1 MSTMS
6 TTDLSGRTAIVTGGS
21 SGLGAAHTRALVARG
36 ARVLNADLTPGD
48 GTLERDLGD
57 RVQYFKLDVT
67 DEHGWEQAVAAA
79 AGWGDPVD
87 ILVNN
92 AGISEAAPLED
103 LTPASWRRTLDVNLT
118 GHFLGLKAVLPG
130 MKAAGGGA
138 IVNTSSMVATLAV
151 TDLTAY
157 GVSKHG
163 VVGLTRAAAL
173 ELGQYGI
180 RVNVIHPGLIDT
192 PMNAAVPKQATDGI
206 PISRFG
212 RPEEI
217 AALAVF
223 LIADA
228 TYTTG
233 SAFAADG
240 GIVVGIPRAS

>member
-1 MSTMS
+1 MMSTK
-6 TTDLSGRTAIVTGGS
+6 DLSGRTAIVTGGS
-21 SGLGAAHTRALVARG
+21 SGLGAAHTRALVERG
-36 ARVLNADLTPGD
+36 ARVLIADISAGD
-48 GTLERDLGD
+48 GSLERELGD
-57 RVQYFKLDVT
+57 RVRFFALDVS
-67 DEHGWEQAVAAA
+67 DEQGWADAVAAA
-79 AGWGDPVD
+79 GEWGDPVD

-92 AGISEAAPLED
+92 AGISIPEPIED
-103 LTPASWRRTLDVNLT
+103 LSLDSWRRTLDVNLT
-118 GHFLGLKAVLPG
+118 GHFLGLKAVIPG

-151 TDLTAY
+151 TDLAAY

-173 ELGQYGI
+173 ELGRYGI

-192 PMNAAVPKQATDGI
+192 PMNAGVPKQATDGL

-240 GIVVGIPRAS
+240 GIVVGIPRVS

>member
-1 MSTMS
+1 MMSTA
-6 TTDLSGRTAIVTGGS
+6 DLSGRTAIVTGGS
-21 SGLGAAHTRALVARG
+21 SGLGAAHTRALVAHG
-36 ARVLNADLTPGD
+36 ARVLIADVSDGD
-48 GTLERDLGD
+48 GALQSELGD
-57 RVQYFKLDVT
+57 SVRFFELDVS
-67 DEHGWEQAVAAA
+67 DEQGWANAVVAASD
-79 AGWGDPVD
+79 WGDPVD
-87 ILVNN
+87 ILINN
-92 AGISEAAPLED
+92 AGVSTPEPIED
-103 LTPASWRRTLDVNLT
+103 LSLDSWRRTLDVNLT
-118 GHFLGLKAVLPG
+118 GHFLGIKAVIPG

-151 TDLTAY
+151 SDLTAY

-173 ELGQYGI
+173 ELGRYGI

-192 PMNAAVPKQATDGI
+192 PMNAGVPRAATDGL

-217 AALAVF
+217 AALAIF
-223 LIADA
+223 LVADA